1 MNTRIQVEHPV
12 SEAIT
17 GIDLVQE
24 QFRIAAG
31 EPLRFKQ
38 SDIVFRGHAV
48 ECRINAEI
56 PEAGFRPNA
65 GLIQTWAPPMGPN
78 IRLDTHCYPGYSVPV
93 SYESMLAKLIVYG
106 STRTEAIER
115 MRRAL
120 DLFAIRGIGTTIP
133 FLHFMMGRAEFVGG
147 KVSTHLI
154 DDVMPDFLSGNAAA
168 RNAAR

>member
-1 MNTRIQVEHPV
+1 MNTRIRVEHPV

-56 PEAGFRPNA
+56 PEQSFRPNA
-65 GLIQTWAPPMGPN
+65 GTHRDLGAADGPQYPAQYALLPGLRRCPMFY
-78 IRLDTHCYPGYSVPV
+78 D
-93 SYESMLAKLIVYG
+93 SMLAKLIVYG

-120 DLFAIRGIGTTIP
+120 ELFAITRTRHNDPVPP
-133 FLHFMMGRAEFVGG
+133 FHDGATRVQW
-147 KVSTHLI
+147 T
-154 DDVMPDFLSGNAAA
+154 A
-168 RNAAR
+168 RSAPI